1 MTVTEQAEDRQSIQP
16 PGKVHRDRTAWWIA
30 LFAAIMSACT
40 YAYFL
45 SKGIALGYADS
56 ISHLQI
62 AARTLDSPTAGFAQ
76 LGGVWLP
83 VPHLL
88 MLPFVWVDSLYYSGF
103 AGSVVS
109 MASYV
114 ISCVYIY
121 KTVRD
126 LTKARIPAIAGT
138 LVFALNPNVLYMQS
152 TPMTELLFFATVA
165 AATYYTQKWIQTPD
179 HAKGY
184 PSLFA
189 AAFALFLGCLTRYE
203 AWVVTFVLGAV
214 LLFAAWRRFGRAAA
228 EGVLLTYL
236 FFAGAAIALWIGW
249 NTLIFGNPLN
259 FQNGEYAKPSLWVS
273 EGEKAVGNPIV
284 AIQTYWY
291 AMVNNL
297 GLILVLIMLAG
308 AIVLVVKHRKLDAL
322 PTLGLLMMAPFFV
335 VALTVGQRPLHVAE
349 ITGDIYNV
357 RFGLLMAIPA
367 AIIAGYLAS
376 LIPSR
381 ASIYGLIVT
390 CVVTLVPL
398 IPGGPTDAVTA
409 REGSLFIGL
418 EGNVKETSEFLATHY
433 REGEVILIESFGN
446 ESILFNARV
455 PLTNNVYEGSYQ
467 KWDPAL
473 SDPPG
478 QQIKWIVM
486 RAGKAHDKT
495 YGELY
500 SSDKIAAYT
509 EVFSNDLYF
518 IYERKA

>member
-1 MTVTEQAEDRQSIQP
+1 MTIAERAE
-16 PGKVHRDRTAWWIA
+16 VRDSPTSGAVRRDHTAWWIA
-30 LFAAIMSACT
+30 IFAAITSICG
-40 YAYFL
+40 YAYFF

-83 VPHLL
+83 VPHIL
-88 MLPFVWVDSLYYSGF
+88 MLPFVWVDSFYYSGF

-109 MASYV
+109 MAGYV
-114 ISCVYIY
+114 VSCVYIY

-126 LTKARIPAIAGT
+126 LTKTRIPAIAGT

-165 AATYYTQKWIQTPD
+165 AATYYVQKWIQTAD
-179 HAKGY
+179 HAQGY

-189 AAFALFLGCLTRYE
+189 GALALFLGCLTRYE
-203 AWVVTFVLGAV
+203 AWIVTFVMAV
-214 LLFAAWRRFGRAAA
+214 VLVFSAWRKFGRTAA
-228 EGVLLTYL
+228 EGVLLTYV

-249 NTLIFGNPLN
+249 NTLIFANPLN

-273 EGEKAVGNPIV
+273 EGEKAVGNPSV

-291 AMVNNL
+291 AMVDNL
-297 GLILVLIMLAG
+297 GLLLVLLMLAG
-308 AIVLVVKHRKLDAL
+308 AGVLAAQHRKLDSL

-335 VALTVGQRPLHVAE
+335 VALTVGQRPLHVE
-349 ITGDIYNV
+349 QITGDIYNV
-357 RFGLLMAIPA
+357 RFGLLMVIPA
-367 AIIAGYLAS
+367 AIITGYFIT

-381 ASIYGLIVT
+381 AHVYSLLVA
-390 CVVTLVPL
+390 CAVTLLPL
-398 IPGGPTDAVTA
+398 IPDGPRGAVTV

-418 EGNVKETSEFLATHY
+418 EGNVKETSEYLAAHY
-433 REGEVILIESFGN
+433 RKGEVILIESFGN

-486 RAGKAHDKT
+486 RAGKAPDKS

-500 SSDKIAAYT
+500 SSDKLAAYT
-509 EVFSNDLYF
+509 EVFRNDLYLV
-518 IYERKA
+518 YQRKA

>member
-1 MTVTEQAEDRQSIQP
+1 MTIAELAE
-16 PGKVHRDRTAWWIA
+16 VRTGYAVRKDPTPWWMA
-30 LFAAIMSACT
+30 LFAAITSVSA
-40 YAYFL
+40 YAYFA

-83 VPHLL
+83 IPHLL
-88 MLPFVWVDSLYYSGF
+88 MLPFVWVDSFYYSGF

-114 ISCVYIY
+114 VSCVYIY

-126 LTKARIPAIAGT
+126 LTKARMPAIAGA

-165 AATYYTQKWIQTPD
+165 AATYYVQKWIQTDD
-179 HAKGY
+179 HAAGY

-203 AWVVTFVLGAV
+203 AWVVTFVLAVV
-214 LLFAAWRRFGRAAA
+214 LLFAAWKKFGRAAA

-249 NTLIFGNPLN
+249 NALIFNDPLN

-273 EGEKAVGNPIV
+273 GGEKAVGNPIV

-297 GLILVLIMLAG
+297 GLLLVLVMLAG
-308 AIVLVVKHRKLDAL
+308 AVVVVVKHRKLDCL
-322 PTLGLLMMAPFFV
+322 PTLGLLMMVPFFV
-335 VALTVGQRPLHVAE
+335 IALTVGQRPLHVAE

-357 RFGLLMAIPA
+357 RFGLLVAIPA
-367 AIIAGYLAS
+367 AIIAGYLVS
-376 LIPSR
+376 LTSSR
-381 ASIYGLIVT
+381 AQIYGVIVA
-390 CVVTLVPL
+390 CVVTLLPL
-398 IPGGPTDAVTA
+398 IPNGPTGAITA
-409 REGSLFIGL
+409 REGALFIGL
-418 EGNVKETSEFLATHY
+418 KGNVRETSEYLAAHY
-433 REGEVILIESFGN
+433 RKGEVILIESFGN
-446 ESILFNARV
+446 ESVLFNARV

-486 RAGKAHDKT
+486 RAGKAPDKT

-500 SSDKIAAYT
+500 GSDKIAAYT
-509 EVFSNDLYF
+509 EVFRNDLY
-518 IYERKA
+518 IVYQRKA

>member
-1 MTVTEQAEDRQSIQP
+1 VIVTETV
-16 PGKVHRDRTAWWIA
+16 KVRAAAPAARPDHTTWWVAI
-30 LFAAIMSACT
+30 FAVITSGC
-40 YAYFL
+40 AYMYFV

-88 MLPFVWVDSLYYSGF
+88 MLPFVWVDSFYYSGF

-114 ISCVYIY
+114 VSCVFIY
-121 KTVRD
+121 RIIRD
-126 LTKARIPAIAGT
+126 LTKTRTAAVAGT

-165 AATYYTQKWIQTPD
+165 AATYYVQRWIQTDD
-179 HAKGY
+179 HSRGY
-184 PSLFA
+184 PFLFA
-189 AAFALFLGCLTRYE
+189 GAFALFLGCLTRYE
-203 AWVVTFVLGAV
+203 AWVVTFVLAGV
-214 LLFAAWRRFGRAAA
+214 LLFAAWRKFGRSAA
-228 EGVLLTYL
+228 EGVLLTFL

-284 AIQTYWY
+284 AIKTYWY
-291 AMVNNL
+291 ATVDNI
-297 GLILVLIMLAG
+297 GLVL
-308 AIVLVVKHRKLDAL
+308 VLVMFVGVVMMVVKRRKLDSL
-322 PTLGLLMMAPFFV
+322 PTLGLLTMAPFFA

-367 AIIAGYLAS
+367 AILAGYLVS

-381 ASIYGLIVT
+381 ARVYGLILACAAT
-390 CVVTLVPL
+390 L
-398 IPGGPTDAVTA
+398 IPLFPDGPTGAVTA

-418 EGNVKETSEFLATHY
+418 ESNVRETSEYLAANY
-433 REGEVILIESFGN
+433 RKGEVILIESFGN
-446 ESILFNARV
+446 ESVLFNARV

-486 RAGKAHDKT
+486 RVGKTPDKT
-495 YGELY
+495 FGELY
-500 SSDKIAAYT
+500 SSNKIAAYT
-509 EVFSNDLYF
+509 EVFRNDLYI

>member
-1 MTVTEQAEDRQSIQP
+1 MTTVEHPAGRQSVRMTDAIRSD
-16 PGKVHRDRTAWWIA
+16 HTARWVA
-30 LFAAIMSACT
+30 LFAAIASGCA

-62 AARTLDSPTAGFAQ
+62 AARTLNSPTAGFAQ

-83 VPHLL
+83 VPHIL
-88 MLPFVWVDSLYYSGF
+88 MLPLIWVDSFYYSGF
-103 AGSVVS
+103 AGSAVS

-114 ISCVYIY
+114 VACVYIF
-121 KTVRD
+121 KIVRD
-126 LTKARIPAIAGT
+126 LTNRRAPAIAGT

-152 TPMTELLFFATVA
+152 TPMTELLFFATIT
-165 AATYYTQKWIQTPD
+165 AATYYVQKWIQTAD
-179 HAKGY
+179 HARGY

-189 AAFALFLGCLTRYE
+189 AALALFIGCLTRYE
-203 AWVVTFVLGAV
+203 AWVVTFVLAAV
-214 LLFAAWRRFGRAAA
+214 VLFAAWRKFGRHAV

-236 FFAGAAIALWIGW
+236 FFAGAAVVFWIGW
-249 NTLIFGNPLN
+249 NALIFGNPLN

-273 EGEKAVGNPIV
+273 EGEKAVGNPLV
-284 AIQTYWY
+284 SMQTYWY
-291 AMVNNL
+291 AIVDNL
-297 GLILVLIMLAG
+297 GILLVITMLAG
-308 AIVLVVKHRKLDAL
+308 AVLLVVKNRKLDKL
-322 PTLGLLMMAPFFV
+322 PALGLLMMAPFFV
-335 VALTVGQRPLHVAE
+335 VALMVGQRPLHVAQ

-357 RFGLLMAIPA
+357 RFGLLMVIPA
-367 AIIAGYLAS
+367 AIIVGYLVS
-376 LIPSR
+376 LLPTR
-381 ASIYGLIVT
+381 AYLFGLAAA
-390 CVVTLVPL
+390 CVVTLIPL
-398 IPGGPTDAVTA
+398 IPGGPTGAVTA

-418 EGNVKETSEFLATHY
+418 EDNVRQTSEYLSAHY
-433 REGEVILIESFGN
+433 EDGEVILIESFGN

-500 SSDKIAAYT
+500 ASDKLAAYT
-509 EVFSNDLYF
+509 EVFRNDLYI
-518 IYERKA
+518 IYERRA

>member
-1 MTVTEQAEDRQSIQP
+1 MTITETGHVRTATVVRPD
-16 PGKVHRDRTAWWIA
+16 HTAWWVA
-30 LFAAIMSACT
+30 LFAAVMSAC
-40 YAYFL
+40 AYSYFV
-45 SKGIALGYADS
+45 SRGIALGYADS

-62 AARTLDSPTAGFAQ
+62 AARTLDSPTSGFAQ

-88 MLPFVWVDSLYYSGF
+88 MLPFVWVDSFYYSGF

-109 MASYV
+109 MAGYV
-114 ISCVYIY
+114 IASVYIY
-121 KTVRD
+121 RTVRD
-126 LTKARIPAIAGT
+126 LTKKRIPAIAGT

-152 TPMTELLFFATVA
+152 TPMTELLFFATIT
-165 AATYYTQKWIQTPD
+165 AATYYVQKWIQTAD
-179 HAKGY
+179 HARGY
-184 PSLFA
+184 PSLFG

-203 AWVVTFVLGAV
+203 AWVVTFVLAAV
-214 LLFAAWRRFGRAAA
+214 LLFAAWRKFGRAAA

-273 EGEKAVGNPIV
+273 EGEKALGDPVV
-284 AIQTYWY
+284 AMQTYWY

-297 GLILVLIMLAG
+297 GLLLVLTMLAG
-308 AIVLVVKHRKLDAL
+308 AAVLAVKHRKLDSL

-335 VALTVGQRPLHVAE
+335 VALTVGQRPLHVQQ

-367 AIIAGYLAS
+367 AIIAGYLVS
-376 LIPSR
+376 LTPSR
-381 ASIYGLIVT
+381 AHVYGLIVA
-390 CVVTLVPL
+390 CIVTLIPL
-398 IPGGPTDAVTA
+398 IPDGPTGAVTA

-418 EGNVKETSEFLATHY
+418 EGNVRQTSEYLASHY
-433 REGEVILIESFGN
+433 RKGEVILIESFGN

-455 PLTNNVYEGSYQ
+455 PLTDNVYEGSYQ

-486 RAGKAHDKT
+486 RTGKAPDKT

-500 SSDKIAAYT
+500 SSDKISAYT
-509 EVFSNDLYF
+509 EVFRNDLY
-518 IYERKA
+518 IVYQRRA